1 MFGVCECYMY
11 FLIFGWLVCW
21 SSALVAFWV
30 CLLQP
35 SGDAFLKFF
44 FISVVLKVCCGF
56 YVCFMLFFLL
66 ILLFFRLVVWLGG
79 YVSTRCFVYRARR
92 GWVGER
98 SRLRRCSRF
107 GCSGGCRWR
116 RLTDGCCGGR
126 RWMRPDGAGGCQW
139 RRSTGGALF
148 CLRPY
153 SPAASVG
160 HIGDS
165 SSLLWIRRRRHHRL
179 EVGVER
185 VVASTSPPLLRPSV
199 HGRRAP
205 SRRSA
210 MPSPTGG
217 GAAARRI
224 DLLRGHMV
232 FLAAHLAAP
241 LLHSTWSSCE
251 QQDREDKQ
259 RQ

>member
-1 MFGVCECYMY
+1 M
-11 FLIFGWLVCW
+11 
-21 SSALVAFWV
+21 
-30 CLLQP
+30 
-35 SGDAFLKFF
+35 
-44 FISVVLKVCCGF
+44 
-56 YVCFMLFFLL
+56 
-66 ILLFFRLVVWLGG
+66 
-79 YVSTRCFVYRARR
+79 
-92 GWVGER
+92 
-98 SRLRRCSRF
+98 
-107 GCSGGCRWR
+107 
-116 RLTDGCCGGR
+116 TDGCCGGR

-224 DLLRGHMV
+224 DLLRGTCLPLSIT
-232 FLAAHLAAP
+232 FLTKEQHEDQLAKIEATP
-241 LLHSTWSSCE
+241 PVRASLCVWINGRLGNAVELFDKMCKKSMIHGSVSPRLRASFLDLQDTWCSWQRILLHLYSTRPGPPASSKTGKTSSGSRSASRGNTQLLSICAVSAPWVE
-251 QQDREDKQ
+251 TTQTLFCSA
-259 RQ
+259 

>member
-1 MFGVCECYMY
+1 M
-11 FLIFGWLVCW
+11 
-21 SSALVAFWV
+21 
-30 CLLQP
+30 
-35 SGDAFLKFF
+35 
-44 FISVVLKVCCGF
+44 
-56 YVCFMLFFLL
+56 
-66 ILLFFRLVVWLGG
+66 
-79 YVSTRCFVYRARR
+79 
-92 GWVGER
+92 
-98 SRLRRCSRF
+98 
-107 GCSGGCRWR
+107 
-116 RLTDGCCGGR
+116 TDGCCGGR

-251 QQDREDKQ
+251 QAARPG
-259 RQ
+259 RQAAAVGVLAEGTHSYYPSARCRHHGWRLHRHSFVLPN